1 MMASVVSQIAM
12 LGIKAIHIPG
22 GCTGLCQ
29 PLDVGINKPFKARV
43 HRQWEE
49 WMMDLI
55 DTTNEVRDATR
66 EEVVEWATAAYWEM
80 AITKKGILRNAWRK
94 TAYDWFPDGL
104 ANGGDN
110 GNDDNNGDSIGND
123 DDNDDDNDVWADDD
137 NEEDNYIF
145 DEDDMFDDND
155 DNDERDD
162 DEDEGGV

>member
-1 MMASVVSQIAM
+1 MMASAVSQIAS
-12 LGIKAIHIPG
+12 LGIEVIHIPG

-43 HRQWEE
+43 RRQWEE
-49 WMMDLI
+49 WMTDLI
-55 DTTNEVRDATR
+55 DTTNEVRDETR

-104 ANGGDN
+104 VNGGDE
-110 GNDDNNGDSIGND
+110 GDDDNDSDSVGND
-123 DDNDDDNDVWADDD
+123 DDNDDNDVWADDD

-145 DEDDMFDDND
+145 DDDESDND
-155 DNDERDD
+155 NEESDYDDD